1 MNDPRNAERVPLARL
16 LKQAAA
22 ELAAQ
27 PVPPLPPALLQP
39 PVAAPRAPA
48 GGPAALPARGW
59 TAWLGVRGVRAPLW
73 VGALAGLAL
82 VAGVGWFVLVAAL
95 PPRADLS
102 RSLAAI
108 DDRFVPVVSGDRW
121 VRLAGEGPAPAWLV
135 QADVPREHLAAWG
148 LPYDPARAAEP
159 VRAELLLNPA
169 GEVLALRVVHR
180 PASTRPGP

>member
-1 MNDPRNAERVPLARL
+1 MTDPRHAAPVPLSRL
-16 LKQAAA
+16 LKAAAA

-39 PVAAPRAPA
+39 ATPAPA
-48 GGPAALPARGW
+48 GTGTGAAAGPAGGW
-59 TAWLGVRGVRAPLW
+59 SAWFGGRVRAPLW
-73 VGALAGLAL
+73 AGALAGLAL

-95 PPRADLS
+95 PPRADVA
-102 RSLAAI
+102 RGLASV

>member
-1 MNDPRNAERVPLARL
+1 MNDPRNAGPVPLARL

-27 PVPPLPPALLQP
+27 PVPPLPPALLQAL
-39 PVAAPRAPA
+39 VGVPRGPA
-48 GGPAALPARGW
+48 GAAVVPSRGW
-59 TAWLGVRGVRAPLW
+59 TAWLGGHGMRAPLW
-73 VGALAGLAL
+73 AGALAGLAL

-95 PPRADLS
+95 PPRADVS
-102 RSLAAI
+102 RSLAAA

-148 LPYDPARAAEP
+148 LPYDPARAAVP

>member
-1 MNDPRNAERVPLARL
+1 MIDPRNAERVPLARL

-27 PVPPLPPALLQP
+27 PVPPLPPALLQA
-39 PVAAPRAPA
+39 PVGAPRGLA
-48 GGPAALPARGW
+48 GAAVPSRGW
-59 TAWLGVRGVRAPLW
+59 TVWLGGRGVRAPLCA
-73 VGALAGLAL
+73 GALAGLAV

-95 PPRADLS
+95 PPRADVA
-102 RSLAAI
+102 RSLAAA